1 MYIVVSVTKP
11 RRAGRKRKENVRA
24 ENLLP
29 SHSLKIGQIRRGA
42 LIGERVGFAICPDGA
57 EKGTER
63 KKNRR
68 VRLKSH
74 REQAKVSKGD
84 VFFRRK
90 FASR

>member
-1 MYIVVSVTKP
+1 M
-11 RRAGRKRKENVRA
+11 

-29 SHSLKIGQIRRGA
+29 SHSLKIGQIRGGA
-42 LIGERVGFAICPDGA
+42 LIGELAGFAICPDGA

-74 REQAKVSKGD
+74 REEVKVSKGD
-84 VFFRRK
+84 VFFRCK
-90 FASR
+90 SSSR